1 MSDLAFRAEWHNPD
15 QGRASCKGSFL
26 PWVGEQLA
34 AGRALVVEARLWE
47 DAKTDRQRR
56 YYHGVVLKT
65 IAAQARNTEGQGYDL
80 KVWKEYFRNEY
91 LGFKTFTTVNPITGK
106 KSRRRQRIST
116 EDLGIRRYSKLIDQV
131 QAFAATELRVTFP
144 ASYDQW
150 EAAIAR
156 GEVDPDTGEILG

>member
-1 MSDLAFRAEWHNPD
+1 MAELVFRAEWHNAE
-15 QGRASCKGSFL
+15 QGRANCTGAFL
-26 PWVGEQLA
+26 PWVGQQLA
-34 AGRALVVEARLWE
+34 SGRALVIEARLWE
-47 DAKTDRQRR
+47 DAKTDRQRK

-65 IAAQARNTEGQGYDL
+65 IAHQARNTEGQAYDL

-91 LGFKTFTTVNPITGK
+91 LGFKTVTSVNPITGK

-116 EDLGIRRYSKLIDQV
+116 EDIGIRAYSKLIDKV

-144 ASYDQW
+144 ASFDQW

-156 GEVDPDTGEILG
+156 GDVDPDTGEILG